1 MAIFRGAGG
10 AGDSNTDATITIVTE
25 QATIATTKAS
35 EAAASASN
43 ASTSETNALT
53 SASTATTKASEAST
67 SASNAATSEANATA
81 SFDSFDDRYLGAKVS
96 PPSTDN
102 DGDALITGALYF
114 DTSTDSMKV
123 YSGSSWLDAYA
134 SLSGALV
141 ANNNLSD
148 VNNVSTSRTNLGLGT
163 SATTDSTAYAT
174 ASQGTLADNA
184 LPKAGGTLTG
194 DLNITSTG
202 AISLPVGTTVQRPT
216 AVAGKLRYNSTTEG
230 FEGYTTEWGSIGGG
244 SADITLS
251 QFTGNGTDT
260 TFTLSGLAAEN
271 NTFVFIDGVYQSKS
285 NYSVSTADPAV
296 VTFSTAPPNTTAIE
310 VMVAAISV
318 SNIGTP
324 SDNTVSTAKILDDAV
339 TAAKIA
345 SEPVSVGIT
354 SIVTGSSV
362 TATVNTHV
370 YVNTAGQTI
379 TLPASPTIGQR
390 VLVTV
395 ENFTD
400 TVIGRNGSNIM
411 SSGTDMTLD
420 KEYLSV
426 QFIYTNSTVGWVI
439 A

>member
-1 MAIFRGAGG
+1 MSGFYDNISAATLQD
-10 AGDSNTDATITIVTE
+10 AAEGDALAQAQAAASSAT
-25 QATIATTKAS
+25 
-35 EAAASASN
+35 EAAAS
-43 ASTSETNALT
+43 L
-53 SASTATTKASEAST
+53 
-67 SASNAATSEANATA
+67 A
-81 SFDSFDDRYLGAKVS
+81 SFNQSWMGILGSA
-96 PPSTDN
+96 PTTN
-102 DGDALITGALYF
+102 LIAGALYF
-114 DTSTDSMKV
+114 DSTLDILRV
-123 YSGSSWLDAYA
+123 YSGSGWLTADVGPAGPQ
-134 SLSGALV
+134 GATGPQGPQGLTGPTGP
-141 ANNNLSD
+141 AGSD
-148 VNNVSTSRTNLGLGT
+148 GSDGGVG
-163 SATTDSTAYAT
+163 
-174 ASQGTLADNA
+174 SQGATG
-184 LPKAGGTLTG
+184 PQGIQGVVGPTGPAGSDGTDG
-194 DLNITSTG
+194 STG
-202 AISLPVGTTVQRPT
+202 ATGPT
-216 AVAGKLRYNSTTEG
+216 GPQGATGSQGPQGLTGSTGSQGLTG
-230 FEGYTTEWGSIGGG
+230 ATGPTGPQGSIGLTGPQGAVGPQG
-244 SADITLS
+244 STDITLS
-251 QFTGNGTDT
+251 QFTGDGSDT

-271 NTFVFIDGVYQSKS
+271 NTFVYIDGVYQSKS

-324 SDNTVSTAKILDDAV
+324 SDNTVTTAKILDDAV

-362 TATVNTHV
+362 TATANTHV